1 MKIKPIITGAG
12 VLIMAGAVVASAFIL
27 PQKHVDAVSAP
38 EYIPTDQTFSLA
50 CTGGANRTVT
60 EGVSVTKESETIS
73 GSGFVFVD
81 GAHWFDIATKS
92 DADSRTIL
100 PTASSDLG
108 VTQATGVVYARG
120 ASAENGHIMGAS
132 SITIGGGDMRG
143 LAVNPCQW
151 AKQSL
156 WLVGS
161 DSQVGTYN
169 TLAILN
175 PGDNPIAVTIAA
187 FGENGPLDLGS
198 AKRMTIAP
206 KTKISTSLDGLIPQT
221 EHMALHLT
229 SDSGEFSASLQTN
242 ALDGFNPQGL
252 SFVTGAAFGENV
264 TIPGVII
271 PSERTSD
278 GDAESGAGASLRIVN
293 PQNSENQVS
302 VALLGKK
309 EQPLPGADKITVPA
323 QSVLDLT
330 LDGIEPGAYAVQVS
344 SQQPLTASVNMTVA
358 AGDVKDQTWVGAQ
371 PQLRAGGA
379 AVYGTA
385 QLVMTASKVTTVDVT
400 GYDFQGAT
408 KFQKQLSVNGT
419 QTLELPDTIG
429 YVWISASS
437 PLHAAVYSTAE
448 LNKGQGINVTALTA
462 RGADAQ
468 AVAVMVKP

>member
-60 EGVSVTKESETIS
+60 EGVSVTKESEAIS

-252 SFVTGAAFGENV
+252 SFVTGAAFGKNV

-278 GDAESGAGASLRIVN
+278 GDVESGAGASLRIVN

-309 EQPLPGADKITVPA
+309 EQSLPGADKIMVPA

-408 KFQKQLSVNGT
+408 KFQKKLSVNGT
-419 QTLELPDTIG
+419 QTLELPDTVG
-429 YVWISASS
+429 YVWVSASS

-448 LNKGQGINVTALTA
+448 LNKGQGVNVTALTA